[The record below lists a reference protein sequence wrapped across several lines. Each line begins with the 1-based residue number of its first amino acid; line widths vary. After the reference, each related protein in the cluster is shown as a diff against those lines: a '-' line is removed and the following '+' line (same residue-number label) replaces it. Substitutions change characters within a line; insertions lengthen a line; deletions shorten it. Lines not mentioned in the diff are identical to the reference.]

1 MKPSNELITYWY
13 LLSHKSWYM
22 YYIKN
27 IFSLKND
34 TRTCYILWCNF
45 NKICLNSVEIERMSP
60 PLAAISQAFS
70 KTIDNGK
77 MDGFGGMLLKNLN
90 EVFEQVPCVKTSE
103 CTEIT
108 SIKLDGPCLIY
119 FSNIIL

>member
-1 MKPSNELITYWY
+1 MYYYHNELNVCSDETAFTFGKWEQ
-13 LLSHKSWYM
+13 
-22 YYIKN
+22 
-27 IFSLKND
+27 KND
-34 TRTCYILWCNF
+34 TRACYILWCNF